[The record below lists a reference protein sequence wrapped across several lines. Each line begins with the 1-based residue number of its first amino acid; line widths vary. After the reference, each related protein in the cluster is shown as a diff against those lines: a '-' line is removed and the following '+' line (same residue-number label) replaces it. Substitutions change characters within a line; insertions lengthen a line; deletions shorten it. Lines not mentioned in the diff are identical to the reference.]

1 MILCESCDNDPDWG
15 PNGLTEIC
23 DGRLTCWACGSF
35 FLGVCI
41 AEQDVDV
48 AACREQDYS
57 CDNYCRGVCYM
68 CRGCR
73 MDHDNL
79 EQNMHAACESY
90 QSDAFTRLVEKNEQL
105 REKVDELDE
114 ENTQLREE
122 VDELRKKLLPG

>member
-23 DGRLTCWACGSF
+23 DGRLTCWACDSF
-35 FLGVCI
+35 FCGVCI

-48 AACREQDYS
+48 AVCCGQEF
-57 CDNYCRGVCYM
+57 CDKCYRGVCYM

-73 MDHDNL
+73 MDDDNL
-79 EQNMHAACESY
+79 EQNLHGACEPCWN
-90 QSDAFTRLVEKNEQL
+90 DALTRLVEKNEQL

-114 ENTQLREE
+114 ENTQLR
-122 VDELRKKLLPG
+122 